1 MRYLSIHT
9 LSKHATAEYVPDGVT
24 EADFVEALD
33 GRQRLIFFAPRV
45 GAPDQ
50 RQH

>member
-9 LSKHATAEYVPDGVT
+9 LSKHATAEYDGVT

-33 GRQRLIFFAPRV
+33 GRQRLIFFAARV